1 MSAPAFVVHALDH
14 ALAAVAACAERGLP
28 VTLVSAPGAAAY
40 LGAQVFREMVAEAG
54 WTHPEVK
61 VTAVLDCGE
70 DVGLALQALRHGLK
84 VIRLTAAHETRAK
97 VADIAAQTGARLA
110 DEHDKAALDLLGA
123 ADPLAA
129 CRDWLAH
136 HIK

>member
-1 MSAPAFVVHALDH
+1 MSTPAFIVHTLDH
-14 ALAAVAACAERGLP
+14 AKAAVAACAERGLP
-28 VTLVSAPGAAAY
+28 ATLVSASEAAAY
-40 LGAQVFREMVAEAG
+40 LGAQVFREMVAEASRAYP
-54 WTHPEVK
+54 HVS

-84 VIRLTAAHETRAK
+84 AIRLEAAPETRAK

-110 DEHDKAALDLLGA
+110 GDSDTAALDLLGA

>member
-1 MSAPAFVVHALDH
+1 MSAPVFVVHALDH

-28 VTLVSAPGAAAY
+28 ATLVSAPGAAAS
-40 LGAQVFREMVAEAG
+40 LGAQVFREMIAEAAR
-54 WTHPEVK
+54 TYPQVT

-84 VIRLTAAHETRAK
+84 VIQLQAAPETLAK

-110 DEHDKAALDLLGA
+110 EERDEAALDLLGA

-129 CRDWLAH
+129 CRAWLAH